1 MHIQK
6 KSAEEIAA
14 EIVVE
19 AHRFEDPKII
29 IANIAKKIKYY
40 RLECPE
46 CLEQA
51 RLLGMSGSREASL
64 RARIA
69 ELERC
74 LEQCDECR
82 YLAYFA
88 RL

>member
-40 RLECPE
+40 
-46 CLEQA
+46 
-51 RLLGMSGSREASL
+51 
-64 RARIA
+64 A
-69 ELERC
+69 EE
-74 LEQCDECR
+74 
-82 YLAYFA
+82 YKNAK
-88 RL
+88 